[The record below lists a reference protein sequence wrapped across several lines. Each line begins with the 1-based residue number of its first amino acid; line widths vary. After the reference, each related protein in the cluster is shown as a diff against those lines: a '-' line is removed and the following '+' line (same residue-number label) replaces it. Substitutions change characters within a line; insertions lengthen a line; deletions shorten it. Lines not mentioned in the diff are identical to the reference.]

1 MPVRVAKPIDVD
13 GLSEISNDTQNSCVI
28 GLCLYGAGNFTQY
41 ELDSND
47 DFRYRGES
55 KKKPL
60 NLGREIDEAI
70 ESKDD
75 ITSEDMES
83 IKLANREIVDN
94 IGRTNGSGGFNM
106 VFWLKWLYKK
116 IMNLF

>member
-1 MPVRVAKPIDVD
+1 M
-13 GLSEISNDTQNSCVI
+13 
-28 GLCLYGAGNFTQY
+28 
-41 ELDSND
+41 DSND